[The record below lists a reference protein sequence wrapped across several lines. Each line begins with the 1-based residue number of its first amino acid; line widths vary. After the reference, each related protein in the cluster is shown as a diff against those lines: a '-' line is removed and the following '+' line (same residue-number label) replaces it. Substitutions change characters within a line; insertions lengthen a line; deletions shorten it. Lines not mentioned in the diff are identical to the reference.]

1 MDEQVDYSRLLHGSG
16 HGIALRKTTDIDIG
30 DICYWNPDGRATKIL
45 NVFDN
50 AEVFHHKST
59 RLTFL

>member
-16 HGIALRKTTDIDIG
+16 HGIALRKATTDIDVG
-30 DICYWNPDGRATKIL
+30 DLCYWNPDGRATKIL

-50 AEVFHHKST
+50 AEVYPYEHIN
-59 RLTFL
+59 